1 MVGFAESQKQ
11 FLFKLWMM
19 VGEKRKVISTES
31 SFISP
36 ASLVLVSIQSP
47 ALLLLRVPVLCSQDY
62 CGKQQ
67 VRGLFLKAANKR
79 KKKNPKH
86 KQPDVK

>member
-1 MVGFAESQKQ
+1 MVSFAETQKQ

-19 VGEKRKVISTES
+19 VEEKRKITSTKS

-36 ASLVLVSIQSP
+36 AFLVLFSIQSL
-47 ALLLLRVPVLCSQDY
+47 ALLLLRISVLCSQDY

-67 VRGLFLKAANKR
+67 VRGFFLKAANKN
-79 KKKNPKH
+79 KTKLMSN
-86 KQPDVK
+86 DLMT